1 MDLPFVV
8 DSTSTQSSQ
17 QLENSIGLGADDS
30 SLVTAS
36 SQGSLLPNS
45 EDSADNAERAT
56 TAYTNDTGTDAA
68 DPVTLGTGTSDAPLT
83 TAPARDRR
91 DDFEDH
97 LLLATPADLSVPN
110 VEPTSHRLGSIGS
123 VLSQLGLRGP
133 TTATPH
139 AKHNDNQN
147 HRGYAIDS
155 HRANDQQEEEV
166 IDFTY
171 VNVWDTDADEVD
183 ILLSTET
190 EEDDDRSDPH
200 PTSDRRGPERGDI
213 LAALI
218 SGTPWADD
226 STAEDFVVLSEQAN
240 RAAAQA
246 IQAKRRGNLQEAL
259 DAHATA
265 AKLFREAAGRIQGSN
280 GTWRP
285 QCSISANATSVQV
298 LISPIGVR
306 MRLSLLTFKH
316 TASMTHSL
324 LLLSQT
330 QARSALALKRA
341 VKLRPSLSRTN
352 RPNSDTLDS
361 QTDRLR
367 ATVRGALNNRREA
380 DISDSVFLGSA
391 SNKDSSQ
398 LAAANDNAAVNDS
411 SSEHNPVD
419 EMLELE
425 RELKNMDM
433 ALELGNSIASLDTR
447 TQNRMKSSMIDGSFM
462 VIPPGSQYHSL
473 SSSTRNPAPAPRA
486 VPNRPA
492 VGASTARARANR
504 VQTRLEASV
513 TRPATHVSTVPPPG
527 PPFSKNQS
535 LESSWWGS
543 SVAASQVLTSSV
555 VSLAS
560 GMGGGPS
567 TDAVSPSGNQPANTK
582 QLMRLMDS
590 LKALGD
596 ENAALMR
603 EVEGAEAARTEA
615 KVVKQQMQH
624 FKEEYRLRFDKLKE
638 TLERFRKGQTSH
650 GLNPVLASEFGKTAN
665 SETVQQQEGLIRK
678 LTADLQKEKE
688 ESKRKDAALKKYES
702 FYLEVKARSAQKQ
715 RQREAQQ
722 RQARAGV
729 GTPPLK

>member
-45 EDSADNAERAT
+45 EDSADNVERAT

-68 DPVTLGTGTSDAPLT
+68 DPVTLGTGTSDTPLT

-97 LLLATPADLSVPN
+97 LFLATPADLSVPN

-133 TTATPH
+133 TTEIPH

-147 HRGYAIDS
+147 HRGYAIDA
-155 HRANDQQEEEV
+155 HRANDQQEEEEV

-183 ILLSTET
+183 ILLSTGT

-280 GTWRP
+280 
-285 QCSISANATSVQV
+285 
-298 LISPIGVR
+298 
-306 MRLSLLTFKH
+306 
-316 TASMTHSL
+316 ASMTHSL

-596 ENAALMR
+596 ENAVLMR

>member
-45 EDSADNAERAT
+45 EDSADNVERAT

-133 TTATPH
+133 TTEIPH

-183 ILLSTET
+183 ILLSTGT

-280 GTWRP
+280 
-285 QCSISANATSVQV
+285 
-298 LISPIGVR
+298 
-306 MRLSLLTFKH
+306 
-316 TASMTHSL
+316 ASMTHSL

-462 VIPPGSQYHSL
+462 VIPPGSQYNSL

>member
-133 TTATPH
+133 TTEIPH

-147 HRGYAIDS
+147 HRGYAIDA
-155 HRANDQQEEEV
+155 HRANDQQEEEEV

-183 ILLSTET
+183 ILLSTGT

-280 GTWRP
+280 
-285 QCSISANATSVQV
+285 
-298 LISPIGVR
+298 
-306 MRLSLLTFKH
+306 
-316 TASMTHSL
+316 ASMTHSL

-462 VIPPGSQYHSL
+462 VIPPGSQYNSL

-596 ENAALMR
+596 ENAVLMR

-729 GTPPLK
+729 GTPPMK

>member
-45 EDSADNAERAT
+45 EDSADNVERAT

-133 TTATPH
+133 TTEIPH

-183 ILLSTET
+183 ILLSTGT

-280 GTWRP
+280 
-285 QCSISANATSVQV
+285 
-298 LISPIGVR
+298 
-306 MRLSLLTFKH
+306 
-316 TASMTHSL
+316 ASMTHSL

-596 ENAALMR
+596 ENAVLMR

>member
-45 EDSADNAERAT
+45 EDSADNVERAT

-133 TTATPH
+133 TTEIPH

-280 GTWRP
+280 
-285 QCSISANATSVQV
+285 
-298 LISPIGVR
+298 
-306 MRLSLLTFKH
+306 
-316 TASMTHSL
+316 ASMTHSL

-462 VIPPGSQYHSL
+462 VIPPGSQYNSL

>member
-45 EDSADNAERAT
+45 EDSADNVERAT

-133 TTATPH
+133 TTEIPH

-147 HRGYAIDS
+147 HRGYAIDA

-280 GTWRP
+280 
-285 QCSISANATSVQV
+285 
-298 LISPIGVR
+298 
-306 MRLSLLTFKH
+306 
-316 TASMTHSL
+316 ASMTHSL

-462 VIPPGSQYHSL
+462 VIPPGSQYNSL

-504 VQTRLEASV
+504 VQTRLEASI
-513 TRPATHVSTVPPPG
+513 TRPATHASTVPPPG

-596 ENAALMR
+596 ENAVLMR

>member
-45 EDSADNAERAT
+45 EDSADNVERAT

-133 TTATPH
+133 TTEIPH

-147 HRGYAIDS
+147 HRGYAIDA

-280 GTWRP
+280 
-285 QCSISANATSVQV
+285 
-298 LISPIGVR
+298 
-306 MRLSLLTFKH
+306 
-316 TASMTHSL
+316 ASMTHSL

-543 SVAASQVLTSSV
+543 SVAASQMLTSSV

>member
-133 TTATPH
+133 TTEIPH

-280 GTWRP
+280 
-285 QCSISANATSVQV
+285 
-298 LISPIGVR
+298 
-306 MRLSLLTFKH
+306 
-316 TASMTHSL
+316 ASMTHSL

-543 SVAASQVLTSSV
+543 SVAASQMLTSSV

>member
-133 TTATPH
+133 TTEIPH

-183 ILLSTET
+183 ILLSTGT

-280 GTWRP
+280 
-285 QCSISANATSVQV
+285 
-298 LISPIGVR
+298 
-306 MRLSLLTFKH
+306 
-316 TASMTHSL
+316 ASMTHSL

-462 VIPPGSQYHSL
+462 VIPPGSQYNSL

>member
-280 GTWRP
+280 
-285 QCSISANATSVQV
+285 
-298 LISPIGVR
+298 
-306 MRLSLLTFKH
+306 
-316 TASMTHSL
+316 ASMTHSL

-543 SVAASQVLTSSV
+543 SVAASQMLTSSV

>member
-45 EDSADNAERAT
+45 EDSADNVERAT

-68 DPVTLGTGTSDAPLT
+68 DPVTLGTGTSDTPLT

-97 LLLATPADLSVPN
+97 LFLATPADLSVPN

-133 TTATPH
+133 TTEIPH

-147 HRGYAIDS
+147 HRGYAIDA
-155 HRANDQQEEEV
+155 HRANDQQEEEEV

-183 ILLSTET
+183 ILLSTGT

-280 GTWRP
+280 
-285 QCSISANATSVQV
+285 
-298 LISPIGVR
+298 
-306 MRLSLLTFKH
+306 
-316 TASMTHSL
+316 ASMTHSL

-527 PPFSKNQS
+527 PPLSKNQS

-596 ENAALMR
+596 ENAVLMR

>member
-45 EDSADNAERAT
+45 EDSADNVERAT

-280 GTWRP
+280 
-285 QCSISANATSVQV
+285 
-298 LISPIGVR
+298 
-306 MRLSLLTFKH
+306 
-316 TASMTHSL
+316 ASMTHSL

-543 SVAASQVLTSSV
+543 SVAASQMLTSSV